1 MNQSLAKM
9 HSGYLNK
16 WNLIINQKR
25 ITMKNIRILF
35 ALSWTLISLGAVA
48 VFGLGDDNN
57 QDKEVVKEKT
67 AQECQI
73 PAFAKAIGHEDQ
85 WLLHNGCP
93 PRELKPKN
101 DNN

>member
-1 MNQSLAKM
+1 MNQSLAKI

-25 ITMKNIRILF
+25 ITMKKIRILF
-35 ALSWTLISLGAVA
+35 ALSWTFIALGAFA

-67 AQECQI
+67 AQECEI
-73 PAFAKAIGHEDQ
+73 PAFAKAIGHEEL
-85 WLLHNGCP
+85 WLKHNGCP
-93 PRELKPKN
+93 PTKEQEKSRKE
-101 DNN
+101 